1 MIRMR
6 WFLLL
11 LPLVIPGCTG
21 PMPKADR
28 DAVNYWS
35 TPPAERDWQTVH
47 EGFVTKKLRS
57 EDGKMATFIF
67 SDGTIFDVPVWTLPR
82 GKSCLPGW
90 YGKLEERSGSY
101 RLTSI
106 ARDIS
111 ERPEGR

>member
-1 MIRMR
+1 MTRMR
-6 WFLLL
+6 RFSLLL
-11 LPLVIPGCTG
+11 LLVIPGCTR
-21 PMPKADR
+21 PMPRVDHA
-28 DAVNYWS
+28 AVTDWS

-57 EDGKMATFIF
+57 VDGGTATFIF
-67 SDGTIFDVPVWTLPR
+67 SDGASFDVPVGALPR